1 MDDATDDRRHRWRP
15 RNRKLVAGSLLLA
28 LLAGTALIAPLLAP
42 FDPLAQDLHATL
54 LGPSTAHPLGTDALG
69 RDVLSRLLFGARLSL
84 AIGAIATAASLLL
97 GTGIGMLAGYGGPL
111 VDEVVSRAIDVFLAF
126 PGLLLAIA
134 LAAVLGPSARN
145 VVVALAV
152 MGWTTYARLVRAEV
166 RAKVAEESVRAA
178 EALGARPWRIALHH
192 LLPAVARSLS
202 VQAAFGAS
210 AAIVAEA
217 SLSFLGLG
225 PPPPTP
231 SWGAMLAEGRA
242 LLLVAPHLAIAP
254 AAALAATVLAIQWI
268 ADALATGNARRG
280 AR

>member
-1 MDDATDDRRHRWRP
+1 MHDATDDRRHRWRP

-28 LLAGTALIAPLLAP
+28 LLAGTALVAPLLAP

-152 MGWTTYARLVRAEV
+152 MGWTTYARLVRAE
-166 RAKVAEESVRAA
+166 
-178 EALGARPWRIALHH
+178 
-192 LLPAVARSLS
+192 
-202 VQAAFGAS
+202 
-210 AAIVAEA
+210 
-217 SLSFLGLG
+217 
-225 PPPPTP
+225 
-231 SWGAMLAEGRA
+231 GRA
-242 LLLVAPHLAIAP
+242 SV
-254 AAALAATVLAIQWI
+254 T
-268 ADALATGNARRG
+268 
-280 AR
+280 